1 MKLKFK
7 KIYSDAMVPTYGR
20 AGDAGMD
27 LYSYEDKELL
37 PGERYTFK
45 TGVAVEIPE
54 NFVMVFWDRSGLA
67 VKHGLTVLAGVIDS
81 NFRGEMGVCVLNTS
95 NEEYQIKKGDRIA
108 QFLVQPV
115 EKIELEEADELS
127 ETNRGEKWQASS
139 GY

>member
-1 MKLKFK
+1 MTLKFK
-7 KIYSDAMVPTYGR
+7 KNYPDAMAPSYGR
-20 AGDAGMD
+20 TGDAGMD
-27 LYSYEDKELL
+27 LYSYEDKELA

-45 TGVAVEIPE
+45 TGIAVEIPE
-54 NFVMVFWDRSGLA
+54 NLVMVFWDRSGLA

-81 NFRGEMGVCVLNTS
+81 NFRGEVMVCLLNTS
-95 NEEYQIKKGDRIA
+95 QEKYQIKKGDRIA

-115 EKIELEEADELS
+115 EKLELEEVNELS